1 MTKQSH
7 FERLSEKKLK
17 YDETKP
23 FLGTDGQARA
33 PAAHD
38 TPKIKT
44 VTEQSHFERAGKAP
58 AAHIPG
64 KIKI

>member
-1 MTKQSH
+1 MTEQSH
-7 FERLSEKKLK
+7 FGGPKFE
-17 YDETKP
+17 
-23 FLGTDGQARA
+23 
-33 PAAHD
+33 
-38 TPKIKT
+38 KIKT